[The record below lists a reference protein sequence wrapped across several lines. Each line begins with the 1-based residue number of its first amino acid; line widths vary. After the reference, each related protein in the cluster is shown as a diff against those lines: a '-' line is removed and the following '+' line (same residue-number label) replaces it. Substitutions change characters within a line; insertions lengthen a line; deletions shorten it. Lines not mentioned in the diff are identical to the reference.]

1 MIDRDG
7 TAAPASE
14 LAEASAPFPG
24 PTSAEGSAIDL
35 GPDREEPAAAAETRA
50 AAEVDPVRLVEAYL
64 FAAPEPVEEREIQA
78 LLGARAEAR
87 TVLADL
93 ERALAGRG
101 VRLERQGRA
110 WALRTAPDLAPFLT
124 RLQRPVRRL
133 SKAAMETLAVIAW
146 QQPATRAEIEAVRG
160 VSLSAGT
167 LELLI
172 ELGWI
177 APQGRREAPGRP
189 VTWVT
194 TRAFLDAFGL
204 ASLQD
209 LPRLDELAQGGLF
222 KASAGH

>member
-7 TAAPASE
+7 TAPPACE
-14 LAEASAPFPG
+14 LAEASAPFLG
-24 PTSAEGSAIDL
+24 PASAEGSSIDL
-35 GPDREEPAAAAETRA
+35 GPDREEPAAAAEMA
-50 AAEVDPVRLVEAYL
+50 PPAEVDPVRLVEAYL

-93 ERALAGRG
+93 ERSLAGRG

-110 WALRTAPDLAPFLT
+110 WALRTAPDLAPFLS
-124 RLQRPVRRL
+124 RVQRPVRRL

-167 LELLI
+167 LELLV

-204 ASLQD
+204 SSLQD

-222 KASAGH
+222 KASVGH